1 MNMGGQRFA
10 HSALS
15 VVTALSAIP
24 PREVSA
30 RPFLQ
35 ASRRKVALLT
45 RWIRSHLLT
54 SAASLL
60 MTSVGGPAFAQ
71 SAIWDAALSNSHWYV
86 PVPQLLA
93 YAAPATGFSNPIAI
107 GDQTLWSLGAA
118 TNGAFTGFSSAQ
130 LAIGPASHT
139 ENSTIQGF
147 VATSGQITMVF
158 TPVGGG
164 TPTVGLGQMRL
175 INGVWQM
182 EMQMIT
188 GQSLLIAHWAYM
200 TPYDPATFSPPA
212 PQPILAN
219 SVPEWAWTSGTRWR
233 IASPSMFGTTT
244 PGRFVVSNYQNGYF
258 WGSGAAPS
266 ASNAGNFTLLGSVTP
281 EGRVLF
287 NTLSRG
293 TLTSLYGSAS
303 GDASGAQM
311 LVSTYDLTGSPTG
324 GWATISLVQPYAEVL
339 AGQNNR
345 AGLGAAV
352 VLDRM
357 ASTPLGLTGAM
368 APTFAILDNL
378 DAPALSNAVSQ
389 TLPVL
394 AGAASQATYATQRA
408 LAQTVIGRLDDAY
421 GLRTADV
428 AAERH
433 VWLKPIGGVASQNG
447 NDGAPGYRAS
457 GGGLVAG
464 VDAPVSSRM
473 VLGGLFT
480 YAHQNITGSDDTV
493 PNRLGLDTYQ
503 LGLYGAYA
511 LRPGTEIDFLLDGG
525 INQNRVNRSLSF
537 VSSTAVADYLSYSG
551 HAGVAVKQLIPIR
564 EVFSIL
570 PSLRLD
576 YAQVRADAYNESG
589 AGGLNLKV
597 DQQLYRELML
607 SAGVKGAYR
616 IADRMWLTADGA
628 VGYNLLNDRLQIS
641 AAFAAGGDSFVTTAF
656 SQSPWLYSAGVG
668 LASQRTDNLDLSMR
682 YGLQTSPSGFLN
694 QTGSFTLR
702 IKL

>member
-1 MNMGGQRFA
+1 VA
-10 HSALS
+10 
-15 VVTALSAIP
+15 
-24 PREVSA
+24 VS
-30 RPFLQ
+30 
-35 ASRRKVALLT
+35 T

-54 SAASLL
+54 AAVTVMVASA
-60 MTSVGGPAFAQ
+60 GPAFAQ
-71 SAIWDAALSNSHWYV
+71 SAKWDATLSNSYWYV

-93 YAAPATGFSNPIAI
+93 YAAPATGFSNPIPI
-107 GDQTLWSLGAA
+107 GDQTLWALGAA
-118 TNGAFTGFSSAQ
+118 SNGAFIGVSSAQ
-130 LAIGPASHT
+130 LAIGPAQHT

-147 VATSGQITMVF
+147 VATSGQITMLF

-164 TPTVGLGQMRL
+164 AVTVGLGQMRL

-182 EMQMIT
+182 DMQMIT
-188 GQSLLIAHWAYM
+188 GQSLLITHWAYM
-200 TPYDPATFSPPA
+200 TPYDPTTTFVPPA
-212 PQPILAN
+212 PRPVMAN

-244 PGRFVVSNYQNGYF
+244 PGRFVMSGYQNGYF

-266 ASNAGNFTLLGSVTP
+266 GNSSGNFTLLGSITP

-311 LVSTYDLTGSPTG
+311 LVSTYDLTGNLTG
-324 GWATISLVQPYAEVL
+324 GWANISLVQPYAEVL

-352 VLDRM
+352 VLDQM

-368 APTFAILDNL
+368 APTFSILDNL
-378 DAPALSNAVSQ
+378 DAPALSNAISQ

-408 LAQTVIGRLDDAY
+408 LQQTVVGRLDDAY
-421 GLRTADV
+421 GLRIAEAT
-428 AAERH
+428 AERH
-433 VWLKPIGGVASQNG
+433 VWLKPLAGGTSQDR

-457 GGGLVAG
+457 GGGFVGG
-464 VDAPVSSRM
+464 VDAPVSSRA
-473 VLGGLFT
+473 VLGGLFS
-480 YAHQNITGSDDTV
+480 YAHQNIRGSDATV
-493 PNRLGLDTYQ
+493 PNRLGLDSYQ

-525 INQNRVNRSLSF
+525 INQNRINRSLTF
-537 VSSTAVADYLSYSG
+537 VNSTAAADYLSYTG
-551 HAGVAVKQLIPIR
+551 HAGVAIKQLIPVR
-564 EVFSIL
+564 EGFSLL
-570 PSLRLD
+570 PTLRLD
-576 YAQVRADAYNESG
+576 YAQVSADAYNESG

-597 DQQLYRELML
+597 DSQPYRELML

-616 IADRMWLTADGA
+616 IADRVRLTADGSA
-628 VGYNLLNDRLQIS
+628 GYNLLNNRLQIS

-656 SQSPWLYSAGVG
+656 SQSPWLYSAGIG
-668 LASQRTDNLDLSMR
+668 LASKQADNLDLSIR

-694 QTGSFTLR
+694 QTGSFTLK

>member
-1 MNMGGQRFA
+1 M
-10 HSALS
+10 
-15 VVTALSAIP
+15 
-24 PREVSA
+24 
-30 RPFLQ
+30 
-35 ASRRKVALLT
+35 LT

-54 SAASLL
+54 SAASLT
-60 MTSVGGPAFAQ
+60 MASVGGPAFAQ
-71 SAIWDAALSNSHWYV
+71 SAIWDAALSNSYWYV

-93 YAAPATGFSNPIAI
+93 YAAPKTGFSNPIAI
-107 GDQTLWSLGAA
+107 GDQTLWSLGTA
-118 TNGAFTGFSSAQ
+118 TNGAFTGSSAARSSRSDRRQ
-130 LAIGPASHT
+130 HT

-175 INGVWQM
+175 INGVTQM

-188 GQSLLIAHWAYM
+188 GDNLLITHWAYM
-200 TPYDPATFSPPA
+200 TPYNPATFSPPA

-233 IASPSMFGTTT
+233 ITSPSMFGTTT
-244 PGRFVVSNYQNGYF
+244 PGRFVMSDYQNGYF

-266 ASNAGNFTLLGSVTP
+266 ASSAGNFTLLGSVTP

-293 TLTSLYGSAS
+293 NLTSLYGAAS

-324 GWATISLVQPYAEVL
+324 GWANISLVQPYAEVL

-394 AGAASQATYATQRA
+394 AGAASQATYATQRV
-408 LAQTVIGRLDDAY
+408 LQQTVVGRLDDAY
-421 GLRTADV
+421 GLRTADA

-433 VWLKPIGGVASQNG
+433 VWLKPLGGVASQGG
-447 NDGAPGYRAS
+447 NDGAPGYRAN

-464 VDAPVSSRM
+464 VDAPVSSQA
-473 VLGGLFT
+473 VLGGLFS
-480 YAHQNITGSDDTV
+480 YAHQNITGSDETV

-525 INQNRVNRSLSF
+525 LNQNRANRSLSF
-537 VSSTAVADYLSYSG
+537 VNSTAVADYLSYTG
-551 HAGVAVKQLIPIR
+551 HAGVAVKQLIP
-564 EVFSIL
+564 VHAGFSIL

-576 YAQVRADAYNESG
+576 YAQVRADPYSESG

-597 DQQLYRELML
+597 DSQLYRELML

-616 IADRMWLTADGA
+616 IADRIWLTADGA

-656 SQSPWLYSAGVG
+656 SQSPWLYSAGIG
-668 LASQRTDNLDLSMR
+668 LASSGADNLDLSMR

>member
-1 MNMGGQRFA
+1 M
-10 HSALS
+10 
-15 VVTALSAIP
+15 
-24 PREVSA
+24 
-30 RPFLQ
+30 
-35 ASRRKVALLT
+35 ALLT
-45 RWIRSHLLT
+45 RWICSHLLT
-54 SAASLL
+54 SAASLT
-60 MTSVGGPAFAQ
+60 MASVGGPAFAQ
-71 SAIWDAALSNSHWYV
+71 SAIWDAALSNSYWYV

-93 YAAPATGFSNPIAI
+93 YAAPKTGFSNPIAI
-107 GDQTLWSLGAA
+107 GDQTLWSLGTA

-130 LAIGPASHT
+130 LAIGPASHI

-147 VATSGQITMVF
+147 VTTSGQITMVF

-164 TPTVGLGQMRL
+164 AADRRPRPDAADQWRDADGNADDHGRQPVDHALGL
-175 INGVWQM
+175 
-182 EMQMIT
+182 
-188 GQSLLIAHWAYM
+188 
-200 TPYDPATFSPPA
+200 YDPLQPRNLLAAGPATNPCEFGA
-212 PQPILAN
+212 GMGVDVGHTLAHH
-219 SVPEWAWTSGTRWR
+219 
-233 IASPSMFGTTT
+233 SPSMFGTAT
-244 PGRFVVSNYQNGYF
+244 PGRFVMSDYQNGYF

-266 ASNAGNFTLLGSVTP
+266 ASSAGNFTLLGSVTP

-293 TLTSLYGSAS
+293 NLTSLYGAAS

-324 GWATISLVQPYAEVL
+324 GWANISLVQPYAEVL

-394 AGAASQATYATQRA
+394 AGAASQATYATQRV
-408 LAQTVIGRLDDAY
+408 LQQTVVGRLDDAY
-421 GLRTADV
+421 GLRTADA

-433 VWLKPIGGVASQNG
+433 VWLKPLGGVTSQGG
-447 NDGAPGYRAS
+447 NDGAPGYRAN

-464 VDAPVSSRM
+464 VDAPVSSQA
-473 VLGGLFT
+473 VLGGLFS
-480 YAHQNITGSDDTV
+480 YAHQNITGSDETV

-525 INQNRVNRSLSF
+525 LNQNRVNRSLSF
-537 VSSTAVADYLSYSG
+537 VNSTAVADYLSYTG
-551 HAGVAVKQLIPIR
+551 HAGVAVKQLIP
-564 EVFSIL
+564 VHAGFSIL

-576 YAQVRADAYNESG
+576 YAQVRADAYSESG

-597 DQQLYRELML
+597 DSAAL
-607 SAGVKGAYR
+607 SRTDAERGRQGR
-616 IADRMWLTADGA
+616 LPDRRPHLAHRRRRG
-628 VGYNLLNDRLQIS
+628 RLQP
-641 AAFAAGGDSFVTTAF
+641 
-656 SQSPWLYSAGVG
+656 SQ
-668 LASQRTDNLDLSMR
+668 
-682 YGLQTSPSGFLN
+682 
-694 QTGSFTLR
+694 
-702 IKL
+702 